1 MIESSEVGLCAPT
14 ETGRWGFVFLDGD
27 TEMSN
32 HVKEVVPR
40 SLRKTFLGCKMF
52 TDHHGR
58 EGTHSPSKVD
68 GQRIRRS
75 RKSVWNK
82 LGDWD
87 LYLHT
92 VIFKVDN

>member
-1 MIESSEVGLCAPT
+1 
-14 ETGRWGFVFLDGD
+14 
-27 TEMSN
+27 
-32 HVKEVVPR
+32 
-40 SLRKTFLGCKMF
+40 MF
-52 TDHHGR
+52 TDHRGR
-58 EGTHSPSKVD
+58 EGTHTLSKVD